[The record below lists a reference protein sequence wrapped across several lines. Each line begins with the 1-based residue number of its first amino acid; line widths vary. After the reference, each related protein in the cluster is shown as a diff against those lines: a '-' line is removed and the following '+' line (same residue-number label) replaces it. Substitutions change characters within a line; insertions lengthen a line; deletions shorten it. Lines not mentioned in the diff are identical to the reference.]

1 MPLPSALSVKGRTPA
16 ERDTAGCFALK
27 FHFQEQFPGYRMA
40 IKKVLLLGGSGF
52 VGSYIANRLSQRGIE
67 ITIPTRRRERT
78 KALIIQ
84 PNVVM
89 PEADIRCE
97 QTLASLMQGQDA
109 VINLVGVLHSRDV
122 QLPYSRD
129 FAEAHVELPRKIVA
143 ACRKAGVR
151 RLVHMSALGADPKGP
166 SEYLCS
172 KGDGEAIVMA
182 AQGDLDVTVFRPSVI
197 FGLGDSFLTMFANV
211 LRKLPFFPLGFGQ
224 ARFQPVWVADV
235 ADAFVDSLNDAATFG
250 QAYDLVG
257 PRVYTL
263 RELVDYTASLCGSSA
278 RVIPLSEGWAYLQ
291 AGLMWLAPN
300 PLMSPDN
307 LRSMQVDSVAGSGSR
322 QPAGW
327 RPTALESIAP
337 GYIAN
342 RTPKGKLDSFRFRA
356 GR

>member
-1 MPLPSALSVKGRTPA
+1 M
-16 ERDTAGCFALK
+16 D
-27 FHFQEQFPGYRMA
+27 

-52 VGSYIANRLSQRGIE
+52 VGTYIANRLSQRGVE
-67 ITIPTRRRERT
+67 VTIPTRRRERT

-84 PNVVM
+84 PNVEM
-89 PEADIRCE
+89 PEININSEEALVE
-97 QTLASLMQGQDA
+97 LMRGKDA
-109 VINLVGVLHSRDV
+109 VINLVGILHSRDV
-122 QLPYSRD
+122 VLPYSKD

-143 ACRKAGVR
+143 ACKQAGVR
-151 RLVHMSALGADPKGP
+151 RLLHMSALGADPKGP

-182 AQGDLDVTVFRPSVI
+182 AKGDLDVTVFRPSVM
-197 FGLGDSFLTMFANV
+197 FGLGDSFLSMFASV

-235 ADAFVDSLNDAATFG
+235 ADAFVDSLGNQASFG

-257 PRVYTL
+257 PKVYTL
-263 RELVDYTASLCGSSA
+263 RELVDYTAELVGSTA

-291 AGLMWLAPN
+291 AGLMWLSPK

-307 LRSMQVDSVAGSGSR
+307 LRSMQVDSVCDGKCTL
-322 QPAGW
+322 PADW

-337 GYIAN
+337 TYIARN
-342 RTPKGKLDSFRFRA
+342 TPKGKLDGFRYRA